1 MCYVLRLMTHCV
13 SEDEANKRGKTT
25 SQGVALLPLPA
36 IADLPHGWNTRNEST
51 LNSCSTQV
59 AALYTFASSVAVQG
73 QREPR
78 PPTFASSS
86 SSSDVEGSNFECG
99 RSIEVER

>member
-13 SEDEANKRGKTT
+13 SEDEANKRGRTT

-36 IADLPHGWNTRNEST
+36 IADLPHVWNTRNEST

-59 AALYTFASSVAVQG
+59 AVLYTFASSVVVQG

-78 PPTFASSS
+78 PSPPAPPPPMSKA
-86 SSSDVEGSNFECG
+86 VISNVG
-99 RSIEVER
+99 DR